1 MSLERGLAFDP
12 IWVSSCQ
19 YAITRTK
26 GDEKSTGERE
36 REDDVL
42 GIARRALVLERLT
55 LAMHLPSMP
64 ALGGRVAEAAL
75 AFTDTAMPGLISG
88 AVGGEK
94 TGSVTDEIEFA
105 LHDY

>member
-12 IWVSSCQ
+12 MGVKPSVHGRN
-19 YAITRTK
+19 ATK
-26 GDEKSTGERE
+26 KHCERDTQ

-55 LAMHLPSMP
+55 LAMHLPSMS

-94 TGSVTDEIEFA
+94 TGSVTDEIEFV
-105 LHDY
+105 LHDT